1 MTGTLEKKTSKTE
14 DPKILLVDD
23 NTANLQ
29 VLRETLDGLGYKLL
43 IAENGQSALE
53 IVRKAS
59 PDLILLDIMMPDMDG
74 YEVCRKLKAAAS
86 TRHIPVI
93 FLTAMADAE
102 DEARGLSLGA
112 VDYITKPINPELV
125 RARVRNHLELKQYR
139 DSLEELVKERTREL
153 QLTQAVMIESL
164 ATLAEYRDPET
175 GGHIKR
181 TQNYVKAL
189 AVHLKNHPKFRGE
202 LTDEMINLLYL
213 SAPLHD
219 MGKVGVRD
227 HILLKPGRLDEA
239 EFHEMQKHT
248 TYGHD
253 ALRITEEKLGKST
266 FLRLAREIA
275 YAHQEKW
282 DGSGYPRGLKA
293 EEIPVSGRLMALAD
307 VYDALI
313 SKRVYKPP
321 MPHDDAVRIILDGKG
336 RHFDPDVVDAFL
348 ELQAVF
354 RNIALTYADFDEE
367 REMLGSGMKCAEP
380 LGRMGITRVLLAEDN
395 EINLEIMKNQ
405 LASLRFTV
413 VTAANGLEALSRYQA
428 MNFDLVLT
436 DIEMP
441 GMDGF
446 KLAEAIRRM
455 GKEGRTVP
463 PILAITAS
471 EFELTE
477 ASAKSSGFDGYML
490 KPLDLGVLKKKLD
503 AYFQPIDS

>member
-1 MTGTLEKKTSKTE
+1 MTGTLEKKTRETE
-14 DPKILLVDD
+14 NPKILLADD

-43 IAENGQSALE
+43 IAKNGKSALE
-53 IVRKAS
+53 IVRKAC

>member
-1 MTGTLEKKTSKTE
+1 
-14 DPKILLVDD
+14 V
-23 NTANLQ
+23 
-29 VLRETLDGLGYKLL
+29 
-43 IAENGQSALE
+43 
-53 IVRKAS
+53 
-59 PDLILLDIMMPDMDG
+59 ILLDIMMPDMDG
-74 YEVCRKLKAAAS
+74 YEVCRQLKAVAS
-86 TRHIPVI
+86 TQHIPVI

-102 DEARGLSLGA
+102 DEAQGLSLGA

-189 AVHLKNHPKFRGE
+189 AVHLKDHPRFRD
-202 LTDEMINLLYL
+202 LLDEEAIELLYL

-219 MGKVGVRD
+219 VGKVGVRD
-227 HILLKPGRLDEA
+227 SILLKPGRLDDE
-239 EFHEMQKHT
+239 EFELMKQHT
-248 TYGHD
+248 LFGEE
-253 ALRITEEKLGKST
+253 ALRLTEQKLGRST
-266 FLRLAREIA
+266 FLRHAREVA
-275 YAHQEKW
+275 GSHQEKW
-282 DGSGYPRGLKA
+282 DGSGYPRGLKGDA
-293 EEIPVSGRLMALAD
+293 IPLSGRLMALAD

-321 MPHDDAVRIILDGKG
+321 MPHDEAVRIILDGKG
-336 RHFDPDVVDAFL
+336 RHFDPDVVDAFT

-367 REMLGSGMKCAEP
+367 REMLGAGMPCAEAP
-380 LGRMGITRVLLAEDN
+380 GQGITRVLLVEDN

-405 LASLRFTV
+405 LASLRFSV
-413 VTAANGLEALSRYQA
+413 VAVGNGLEALSRYQS
-428 MNFDLVLT
+428 MHFDLVLT
-436 DIEMP
+436 DVEMP
-441 GMDGF
+441 GMNGF
-446 KLAEAIRRM
+446 ELAQAIRRM
-455 GKEGRTVP
+455 GKEGGTVP

-471 EFELTE
+471 EFEMTE
-477 ASAKSSGFDGYML
+477 ATAQASGFDGYML

-503 AYFQPIDS
+503 IISSRSTHSPFRADTGRQNS